1 MSAKHARAMSAR
13 SARVTERQQPPARL
27 RLQRGCE
34 HAVCALRQ
42 RASWAAVPA
51 PAAAAAAG
59 PPARVLMPQ
68 RLRRLQVALP
78 DHRRLRTSTPNSAA
92 LCVHHGRKGG
102 TAGLAC
108 RPRMLRHGSAVR
120 ALLASAVTQHAKH
133 SHTHYSGHEAHCRAA
148 VVTRAPM
155 QAHAPAMQRPG
166 TKTLS

>member
-92 LCVHHGRKGG
+92 LCVHHSRKGG

-108 RPRMLRHGSAVR
+108 RPRMLRHCSAVR
-120 ALLASAVTQHAKH
+120 ALLASAYPACKAFTHSLLWSRGSLPGRRGHAR
-133 SHTHYSGHEAHCRAA
+133 THAGTRSRHAA
-148 VVTRAPM
+148 PRHQTP
-155 QAHAPAMQRPG
+155 
-166 TKTLS
+166 S